1 MTYTAIRGIV
11 LLCALCCLSLPGY
24 RAHAAESDT
33 MPATAVDRPAVVER
47 GAPAEVR
54 FMNRTIATL
63 HATIAQASPASR
75 AERAT
80 EQLERLTHR
89 EWPLPVD
96 TLPVSVEGVQ
106 MTGIRLG
113 DRLLF
118 VLAPGDVAPGDTRG
132 FDAMVYEVQLKLREA
147 LVARSEFGRLRTFLL
162 GLGFSVLATAVL
174 GALIKLLMIGRQWLQ
189 DHLRHLVEQ
198 RVERS
203 GRNRSD
209 WANSALQLVARILR
223 LLMGGLVL
231 MLMYGWLTFVLK
243 QFVFTQPMGDRLS
256 GSFVSLLI
264 DIGEAIL
271 NALPGLLTIFVIFF
285 LTKAFRDLLGN
296 FFTNVAR
303 GALSFPGLHPDTIG
317 ATSRIASGLVWLIG
331 FAFAYP
337 YIPGS
342 QTDVFKGLSVLAGLV
357 LTLGSSSVVNQLM
370 SGMTLVYSRS
380 MRKGDL
386 VQIGDVTGLVEEV
399 SALSVKLLR
408 INEEITVPNALVVGN
423 TVRNYSRMTRDQSA
437 VLSAKIT
444 IGYDSPWRQV
454 HALLTEAAANT
465 PGIAQLPAPLVLQ
478 RALSDFFVEYELQVT
493 IANPTMY
500 VEIMSR
506 LHANIQDRC
515 NESGVQ
521 IMSPHFAFQPGDP
534 VVIPRQGWFEEQRNK
549 TS

>member
-11 LLCALCCLSLPGY
+11 LLCAWCCLAL
-24 RAHAAESDT
+24 AHAAESDT
-33 MPATAVDRPAVVER
+33 PAAAGGPALVER

-63 HATIAQASPASR
+63 HATISQASPASR

-118 VLAPGDVAPGDTRG
+118 VLAPGDVAPGETRG

-162 GLGFSVLATAVL
+162 GLGFSALATAVL
-174 GALIKLLMIGRQWLQ
+174 GALIKLLMVGRQLLQ
-189 DHLRHLVEQ
+189 EHLRRLVEQ

-203 GRNRSD
+203 DRNRSD
-209 WANSALQLVARILR
+209 WANSTLQVVARILR

-256 GSFVSLLI
+256 GFFVSLLI

-271 NALPGLLTIFVIFF
+271 NALPGLLTVFVIFF
-285 LTKAFRDLLGN
+285 LTKSFRDLLGN
-296 FFTNVAR
+296 FFANVAR
-303 GALSFPGLHPDTIG
+303 GTLSFPGLHPDTIG

-380 MRKGDL
+380 LRKGDL
-386 VQIGDVTGLVEEV
+386 VQIGEVTGLVEEV

-423 TVRNYSRMTRDQSA
+423 TIRNFSRMTRDQSP
-437 VLSAKIT
+437 VLSAKIA
-444 IGYDSPWRQV
+444 IGYETSWPQV
-454 HALLTEAAANT
+454 HALLGEAAANT
-465 PGIAQLPAPLVLQ
+465 AGIARIPAPLVLQ

-493 IANPTMY
+493 IADRSSY

-506 LHANIQDRC
+506 LHANILDHF

-521 IMSPHFAFQPGDP
+521 IMSPHFAFQPAEP
-534 VVIPRQGWFEEQRNK
+534 VVGPGKGWIEGLHDK